1 MESQAL
7 HPGKSSTSRRL
18 LVVAVLL
25 ATLDGLSLLAR
36 RTGLIS
42 WDLQPVVQ
50 GIAQPIQIDTNLPAR
65 LTDAPPPTG
74 LMPQL
79 RPTNAMG
86 SGDILP
92 VMPRAKPIVDM
103 ASRKPAKSRD
113 LLNDIKSS
121 ARPVDPC
128 VTEAACGIAEPTD
141 VIPEDVSDHRER
153 TGPVDEDVHD
163 RHGADDL
170 ADSSHGKDVED
181 DHRDRGDDDHHGG
194 GDSHSDG
201 GHDRGDDDH
210 HGGCRG
216 RRG

>member
-25 ATLDGLSLLAR
+25 ATLVGLSLLAR

-79 RPTNAMG
+79 RPTNATG

-92 VMPRAKPIVDM
+92 VMPRAKPIVDI
-103 ASRKPAKSRD
+103 A
-113 LLNDIKSS
+113 L
-121 ARPVDPC
+121 
-128 VTEAACGIAEPTD
+128 AAGFCDQSHFTRTFKRAIGVAP
-141 VIPEDVSDHRER
+141 SQYRESLR
-153 TGPVDEDVHD
+153 
-163 RHGADDL
+163 GA
-170 ADSSHGKDVED
+170 
-181 DHRDRGDDDHHGG
+181 
-194 GDSHSDG
+194 
-201 GHDRGDDDH
+201 
-210 HGGCRG
+210 
-216 RRG
+216 